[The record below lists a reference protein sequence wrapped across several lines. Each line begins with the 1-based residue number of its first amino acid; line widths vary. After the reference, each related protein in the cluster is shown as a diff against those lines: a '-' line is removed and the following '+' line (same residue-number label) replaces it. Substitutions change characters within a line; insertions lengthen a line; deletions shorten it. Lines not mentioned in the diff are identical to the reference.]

1 MVVVVC
7 LKKDE
12 GMGHPFVS
20 DLASESD
27 DEFDAGDDSD
37 EVCLLLLGTCPCI
50 YGDSMMGN
58 LFRVYSRNRFLFLFS
73 ILFLSGFSCLHPLVG
88 G

>member
-1 MVVVVC
+1 MVVVGC

-27 DEFDAGDDSD
+27 DEIDAGDDSD
-37 EVCLLLLGTCPCI
+37 EVCYWIHVDAVMEL
-50 YGDSMMGN
+50 
-58 LFRVYSRNRFLFLFS
+58 
-73 ILFLSGFSCLHPLVG
+73 
-88 G
+88 